1 MKKKFV
7 LTVFL
12 ATMSWFAFGQ
22 TLNLQQLLKEN
33 KFNVVAT
40 SAVPLTDGDKKGI
53 TTDGNLWLKG
63 VTFSQGT
70 IDVDIRGRDVMQ
82 RSFLGIAF
90 HAVDTG
96 RYDLVYFRP
105 FNFQSKDSIRRIHAV
120 QYTYEPDFPWHKLR
134 EERNGIYEKAV
145 NPAPLGKDWFHAT
158 IVVEGKTVTVYV
170 NHSKTPSLVVEKLSD
185 NTSGM
190 IALHA
195 GRGFL
200 PGDFANLVIKHKK

>member
-1 MKKKFV
+1 MNKKIA
-7 LTVFL
+7 LTFCL
-12 ATMSWFAFGQ
+12 AILSWVSFAQ
-22 TLNLQQLLKEN
+22 SYDLQRLLKEN
-33 KFNVVAT
+33 KFDVVAT

-70 IDVDIRGRDVMQ
+70 IDVDIRGRDVIQ

-105 FNFQSKDSIRRIHAV
+105 FNFQSKDSVRRIHAV

-134 EERNGIYEKAV
+134 EERNGMYEKAV
-145 NPAPLGKDWFHAT
+145 NPAPAGKDWFHAT
-158 IVVEGKTVTVYV
+158 IVVEGKTVSVYV
-170 NHSKTPSLVVEKLSD
+170 NRSKTPSLVVEKLND
-185 NTSGM
+185 NKSGM

-195 GRGFL
+195 GSGFL
-200 PGDFANLVIKHKK
+200 PGDFANLVIKNK

>member
-1 MKKKFV
+1 MKNRLV
-7 LTVFL
+7 LSLLLITP
-12 ATMSWFAFGQ
+12 SWFAFAQ
-22 TLNLQQLLKEN
+22 SYNLQQLLKEN
-33 KFNVVAT
+33 KFDVVANT
-40 SAVPLTDGDKKGI
+40 AVPLTDGDKKGI

-63 VTFSQGT
+63 VTFSKGT
-70 IDVDIRGRDVMQ
+70 IDVDIRGRDVLQ

-120 QYTYEPDFPWHKLR
+120 QYVYEPDFPWYKLR
-134 EERNGIYEKAV
+134 EERNGIYEQAV
-145 NPAPLGKDWFHAT
+145 TPAPAGKDWFHAT
-158 IVVEGKTVTVYV
+158 IVVDEKTVTVYV
-170 NHSKTPSLVVEKLSD
+170 NHSKTPSLVVEKLND
-185 NTSGM
+185 NRSGM

-200 PGDFANLVIKHKK
+200 PGDFANLVIKNK